1 MKVVFVGAHHDDE
14 GHCSGLLLRLK
25 KRGHDV
31 QSLVTTAGLRDQ
43 LIGDEAAFIVRVR
56 EGEAAHAVLG
66 IPVISLGKYEQEYGA
81 TKETRAEF
89 NAIMDKLAPDMIVGH
104 SPIDVNPDHR
114 AAGDFVLSWAMQRS
128 RNVETIFFEPCSAG
142 RSMAQARPQV
152 LAFCPTH
159 YVDVSDPDLLE
170 TKRQSLYCHTSQ
182 DPDGMWPGQ
191 LMLQKNRGEEAGVEQ
206 AEAYLRVTRWG
217 ELHPELQDLLVLPP
231 KEKGFKTP
239 RPIGIDFTP
248 QAIGLNM

>member
-25 KRGHDV
+25 QAGHSV

-43 LIGDEAAFIVRVR
+43 MISEEWALVVRIR
-56 EGEAAHAVLG
+56 EGEAAHAELG
-66 IPVISLGKYEQEYGA
+66 IPVLSLGKCEQEYGA

-89 NAIMDKLAPDMIVGH
+89 NAIIDRIMPDMIVGH

-114 AAGDFVLSWAMQRS
+114 AAGDFVLSWAMQKG
-128 RNVETIFFEPCSAG
+128 RNVETFFFEPCSAG
-142 RSMAQARPQV
+142 RSMAAARPQV
-152 LAFCPTH
+152 LAFYPTH

-170 TKRQSLYCHTSQ
+170 TKRRSLYHHVSQ

-191 LMLQKNRGEEAGVEQ
+191 LMLQKNRGQEAGVEQ
-206 AEAYLRVTRWG
+206 AEAYIRVTRWG
-217 ELHPELQDLLVLPP
+217 ELHPELRELFIPSP
-231 KEKGFKTP
+231 FTMA

-248 QAIGLNM
+248 QAIGLAA